1 MAKRKKSAPRR
12 RRAKGG
18 KVTRRRGSRKNVA
31 MASGTGL
38 LALVAGAAIGN
49 AVKDN
54 AALAKL
60 LPNPRTR
67 YLVLGGAGLAVGTG
81 LIGGARIPSVLKTAM
96 LGMGA
101 AMVPAILP
109 TIPGMAPAASMGR
122 LSADQMTQ
130 LRAFVAKQRAL
141 HESTVHAGGGC
152 DIDIFK
158 GGVNGR
164 SNVITGRHNVITGRR
179 AVGVI
184 TGAKSKHYGSYR

>member
-12 RRAKGG
+12 RRTKGG
-18 KVTRRRGSRKNVA
+18 KVTRRRSSRKNVA

-152 DIDIFK
+152 DIDILK
-158 GGVNGR
+158 GGMAGR
-164 SNVITGRHNVITGRR
+164 GNVITGRYNVITGRR
-179 AVGVI
+179 PVGVI